1 MSSARKP
8 SAANKGNVAGKR
20 PKKVSAQPKSKEKDM
35 AAAGKAA
42 RVAASAPKAKIQKF
56 RIGNLAVEKGGAA
69 AVKTAAVVPTTPKAK
84 IRKFRIGDLAVYPA
98 HGVGQ
103 ILAIESRV
111 VNGETHDFYILRVLE
126 NGMVI
131 MIPIGNVES
140 VGLRCL
146 IDAKEVPKV
155 YAVMKTK
162 RELLA
167 DNQTWN
173 RRYREYMEKI
183 KTGSLYDVAEV
194 FRDLFRLKLTK
205 DLSFGERKLYDTA
218 QILLVKEL
226 SRAKKTDE
234 KTIITEI
241 ESLFASEA
249 A

>member
-1 MSSARKP
+1 MVAKTI
-8 SAANKGNVAGKR
+8 KENVRLATS
-20 PKKVSAQPKSKEKDM
+20 KKNRF
-35 AAAGKAA
+35 
-42 RVAASAPKAKIQKF
+42 RV
-56 RIGNLAVEKGGAA
+56 
-69 AVKTAAVVPTTPKAK
+69 
-84 IRKFRIGDLAVYPA
+84 GDLAVYPA

-103 ILAIESRV
+103 IQAVESRT
-111 VNGETHDFYILRVLE
+111 VNGEKHDFYILKVLE

-131 MIPIGNVES
+131 MIPTGNVDS

-146 IDAKEVPKV
+146 IDAKEIPKV

-162 RELLA
+162 REMVA

-183 KTGSLYDVAEV
+183 KTGSLFDVAEV

-218 QILLVKEL
+218 QVLLVKEL
-226 SRAKKTDE
+226 SKAKKTDE
-234 KTIITEI
+234 KTIISEI
-241 ESLFASEA
+241 ESLFSHEA